1 MTGDKQS
8 IKQDAV
14 FLLRAAGKSWKEIQ
28 IATDLSYQTVRRY
41 FKLALEAHLPK
52 KIESGIINPL
62 IRDQISIDELLN

>member
-1 MTGDKQS
+1 MVGDKQR

-41 FKLALEAHLPK
+41 FHLALEEQLPK
-52 KIESGIINPL
+52 KVENGIVNPL
-62 IRDQISIDELLN
+62 IRDQISLDELLN